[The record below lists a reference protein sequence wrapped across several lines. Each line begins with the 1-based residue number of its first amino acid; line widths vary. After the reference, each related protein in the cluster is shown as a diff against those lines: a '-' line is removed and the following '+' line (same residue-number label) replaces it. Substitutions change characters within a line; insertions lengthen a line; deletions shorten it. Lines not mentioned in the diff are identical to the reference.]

1 MNIRASVL
9 AAAAIAAALIL
20 APTAA
25 FSASYPDPTPPASQS
40 TPVGDTVTLVFSGYA
55 EGTPVTGTVAAPADI
70 AAIVR
75 AAQSA
80 TKPATSAGTVTF
92 TITSNSATT
101 VAVTASAPGYATVS
115 STVTFTPADT
125 DSDALTG
132 TGAEL
137 PTLWL
142 WAAGGALALGGALV
156 VSVATRRARTR
167 ELSSSSTR

>member
-9 AAAAIAAALIL
+9 AAAAVAAALIL

-55 EGTPVTGTVAAPADI
+55 EGTAVTGTVESPADI

-75 AAQSA
+75 TAQSA
-80 TKPATSAGTVTF
+80 TKSATSAGTVAF
-92 TITSNSATT
+92 TVTSNSAVT
-101 VAVTASAPGYATVS
+101 VTVTATAPGYSTVS
-115 STVTFTPADT
+115 STVTFVPA